1 MWEIG
6 LFPFVTRHLKVD
18 LDIKTELN
26 DNKLVDTEVPSAG
39 ERIKRAGLRKFPKSW
54 LVTLHNLQ
62 ITSEKT
68 RIISLRVPTLVS
80 LSI

>member
-39 ERIKRAGLRKFPKSW
+39 ERIKRAG
-54 LVTLHNLQ
+54 
-62 ITSEKT
+62 
-68 RIISLRVPTLVS
+68 
-80 LSI
+80 